1 MYYWGMEQALATS
14 SSASVSLPSSDGPP
28 AVAPILNLV
37 SITQRELTQLK
48 LAANYWKALH
58 QRSCAR
64 EAILKETIE
73 QNEALA
79 SERETLFKNEIE
91 LKEAQI
97 RDLRHRLFAKK
108 SESVDKAI
116 EPQPSQDIKRPRG
129 QQRGSRGHG
138 RTQRPDLPVIEERH
152 ELQNAHCTHCG
163 LQYSAFPGEEES
175 EIVEIEVKAYRRK
188 VFRKRYMKSCSC
200 PPAKDN
206 PQIIVAPPAPRI
218 IPKSSYGISIW
229 VHILLAKF
237 LYAQPLH
244 STLRELSGLGLT
256 MSPGSMTGGLQ
267 KITPLFIPL
276 QAALYERQMR
286 ESLFNNDESR
296 WEVYAQLE
304 GKVGHRWYLWVTKS
318 ADVVHYQIAPT
329 RSATVPLAHFS
340 GLEPKEVIV
349 ICDRFSSYKKLARL
363 NTAIILAYCWA
374 HVRRDFLDLALKY
387 PALEKWA
394 LTWVDEIAKSYRLN
408 YQRLAHWDENLPL
421 TQQSVLFDHAHKLLI
436 DQMQLMNDRSAQL
449 LLADQSAASPSG
461 TAVKQPPARK
471 GADQIDEST
480 LEPGQLHEAQ
490 RSVLVSLQNHWHG
503 LIIFLMY
510 PEVPMDNNSAERAIR
525 NPVVG
530 RKNYYGSG
538 SIWSAELAAMMFSQ
552 LQTIELWKLNPRHW
566 LQEYLT
572 ACAELGG
579 TAPADLSPFL
589 PWSMS
594 EDRRRQLAKPPPGS
608 QNTS

>member
-1 MYYWGMEQALATS
+1 MEQALAIS
-14 SSASVSLPSSDGPP
+14 SSASLSLPPSDGPP
-28 AVAPILNLV
+28 TVVPALNLV

-64 EAILKETIE
+64 EALLKQTIE
-73 QNEALA
+73 QNEVRA
-79 SERETLFKNEIE
+79 SERETLLKNEIE

-108 SESVDKAI
+108 SESVDKTI
-116 EPQPSQDIKRPRG
+116 QMQPSQAIKRPRG

-138 RTQRPDLPVIEERH
+138 RTQRPELPVVEEHH
-152 ELQNAHCTHCG
+152 ELQDAQCIHCG
-163 LQYSAFPGEEES
+163 LQYSAFPGAEES

-188 VFRKRYMKSCSC
+188 IFRKRYMKSCSC
-200 PPAKDN
+200 LPAKDN

-218 IPKSSYGISIW
+218 IPKSFYGISIW

-244 STLRELSGLGLT
+244 RTLRELSGLGLS

-267 KITPLFIPL
+267 KIAALFIPL
-276 QAALYERQMR
+276 QAALYEHQMS
-286 ESLFNNDESR
+286 ESRFHNDESR
-296 WEVYAQLE
+296 WEVYAELD

-318 ADVVHYQIAPT
+318 ADVIHYQIAPT
-329 RSATVPLAHFS
+329 RSATVPLAHYS
-340 GLEPKEVIV
+340 QLAPEKVIV
-349 ICDRFSSYKKLARL
+349 VCDRFSSYKKLARL

-374 HVRRDFLDLALKY
+374 HVRRDFLDLALKF

-394 LTWVDEIAKSYRLN
+394 LAWVDEIATLYHLN
-408 YQRLAHWDENLPL
+408 HQRLAHWDENLPL
-421 TQQSVLFDHAHKLLI
+421 TRQSVLFDHAQKLLTERA
-436 DQMQLMNDRSAQL
+436 QLMNDRSMHL
-449 LLADQSAASPSG
+449 LLADQSATNSSG
-461 TAVKQPPARK
+461 PAVKQSPARK
-471 GADQIDEST
+471 GADEIDAST
-480 LEPGQLHEAQ
+480 LQPGQLHEAQ
-490 RSVLVSLQNHWHG
+490 RSVLISLQNHWQG
-503 LIIFLMY
+503 LIIFLTH
-510 PEVPMDNNSAERAIR
+510 PEVSMDNNSAERAIR
-525 NPVVG
+525 NPVIG

-552 LQTIELWKLNPRHW
+552 LQTIELWQLNPRHW

-579 TAPADLSPFL
+579 TAPADLTPFL

>member
-1 MYYWGMEQALATS
+1 MEPALS
-14 SSASVSLPSSDGPP
+14 SSSFDSLLSSPSDGLPTVLP
-28 AVAPILNLV
+28 VLKLV

-64 EAILKETIE
+64 EAILKQTIE
-73 QNEALA
+73 HNEVRA
-79 SERETLFKNEIE
+79 SERETLLKNEIE

-108 SESVDKAI
+108 SESVDKTI
-116 EPQPSQDIKRPRG
+116 EQQPSQDIKRPRG

-138 RTQRPDLPVIEERH
+138 RTQRPDLPVIEEFH
-152 ELQNAHCTHCG
+152 ELPDTHCTQCG
-163 LQYSAFPGEEES
+163 LQYSAFPGAEKS

-188 VFRKRYMKSCSC
+188 VLRKRYIKSCSC
-200 PPAKDN
+200 LPVKDS

-218 IPKSSYGISIW
+218 IPKSPYGISIW

-244 STLRELSGLGLT
+244 RVLRELSGLGLS
-256 MSPGSMTGGLQ
+256 MSPGSMIGGLQ
-267 KITPLFIPL
+267 KIAALFIPL
-276 QAALYERQMR
+276 LAALYEHQMS
-286 ESLFNNDESR
+286 ESRFHNDESR
-296 WEVYAQLE
+296 WEVYAELD

-318 ADVVHYQIAPT
+318 ADVIHYQIAPT
-329 RSATVPLAHFS
+329 RSAAVPLAHYS
-340 GLEPKEVIV
+340 KLEPKKVIV
-349 ICDRFSSYKKLARL
+349 VCDRFSSYKKLARL
-363 NTAIILAYCWA
+363 NTSIILAYCWA

-394 LTWVDEIAKSYRLN
+394 LTWVEEIAKSYRLN

-421 TQQSVLFDHAHKLLI
+421 TQQSVLFDHAHNLLT
-436 DQMQLMNDRSAQL
+436 DQMQLMNDRSVQL
-449 LLADQSAASPSG
+449 LLADQSATSLSG
-461 TAVKQPPARK
+461 TAVKQSPASK
-471 GADQIDEST
+471 GADEIDAST
-480 LEPGQLHEAQ
+480 LQPGQLHEAQ
-490 RSVLVSLQNHWHG
+490 RSVLISLQNHWHG
-503 LIIFLMY
+503 LIIFLTY
-510 PEVPMDNNSAERAIR
+510 PDVPMDNNTAERAIR
-525 NPVVG
+525 NPVIG

-538 SIWSAELAAMMFSQ
+538 SIWSSELAAMMFSQ

-572 ACAELGG
+572 ACAESGG
-579 TAPADLSPFL
+579 TAPADLTPFL

>member
-1 MYYWGMEQALATS
+1 MEQALAIS
-14 SSASVSLPSSDGPP
+14 SPSSLSLPPSDGSPSVVP
-28 AVAPILNLV
+28 VLNLV

-64 EAILKETIE
+64 EALLKKTIE
-73 QNEALA
+73 QNEIQA
-79 SERETLFKNEIE
+79 SEREILLKHEIE

-108 SESVDKAI
+108 SECVDKTI
-116 EPQPSQDIKRPRG
+116 KPEPSQDITRPRG

-138 RTQRPDLPVIEERH
+138 RTLRPDLPVIEEHH
-152 ELQNAHCTHCG
+152 ELPDAHCSHCG
-163 LQYSAFPGEEES
+163 LQYSAFPGAEES

-206 PQIIVAPPAPRI
+206 PQIIVAPPAPRL

-244 STLRELSGLGLT
+244 RTLRELSGLGLS
-256 MSPGSMTGGLQ
+256 MAPGSMTGGLQ
-267 KITPLFIPL
+267 KIATLFIPL
-276 QAALYERQMR
+276 QAALYEHQMS
-286 ESLFNNDESR
+286 ESRFHNDESR
-296 WEVYAQLE
+296 WEVYAELD
-304 GKVGHRWYLWVTKS
+304 GKVGHRWYLWVTRS
-318 ADVVHYQIAPT
+318 DDVIHYQIAPT
-329 RSATVPLAHFS
+329 RSAAVPLAHFS
-340 GLEPKEVIV
+340 GLEPEKVIV
-349 ICDRFSSYKKLARL
+349 VCDRFSSYKKLARL

-374 HVRRDFLDLALKY
+374 HVRRDFLDLALKF
-387 PALEKWA
+387 PALENWA
-394 LTWVDEIAKSYRLN
+394 LAWVEEIATSYHLN
-408 YQRLAHWDENLPL
+408 YQRLALWDENFPL
-421 TQQSVLFDHAHKLLI
+421 TQQSVLFGHAQKLLT
-436 DQMQLMNDRSAQL
+436 DQMQLMNDRCTQL
-449 LLADQSAASPSG
+449 LLASKGPDEINAA
-461 TAVKQPPARK
+461 
-471 GADQIDEST
+471 T

-490 RSVLVSLQNHWHG
+490 RGVLVSLQNHWHG
-503 LIIFLMY
+503 LIIFLTY

-552 LQTIELWKLNPRHW
+552 LQTIELWKLNSRHW

-579 TAPADLSPFL
+579 TAPADLTPFL

>member
-1 MYYWGMEQALATS
+1 MEQALAIS
-14 SSASVSLPSSDGPP
+14 SPASLSLPPSDGPP
-28 AVAPILNLV
+28 AVIPVLNLV

-64 EAILKETIE
+64 EAILKQTIE
-73 QNEALA
+73 QNEARA
-79 SERETLFKNEIE
+79 SERETLLKNEIE

-108 SESVDKAI
+108 SESVDKTI
-116 EPQPSQDIKRPRG
+116 QMQPSQDIKRPRG

-138 RTQRPDLPVIEERH
+138 RTQRPDLPVIEEHH
-152 ELQNAHCTHCG
+152 ELQDAHCTHCG
-163 LQYSAFPGEEES
+163 LQYSAFPGAEES

-188 VFRKRYMKSCSC
+188 VLRKRYMKSCSC
-200 PPAKDN
+200 LPAKDS

-218 IPKSSYGISIW
+218 IPKSPYGISIW

-237 LYAQPLH
+237 LYARPLH
-244 STLRELSGLGLT
+244 RTLRELSDLGLS
-256 MSPGSMTGGLQ
+256 MAPGSMTGGLQ
-267 KITPLFIPL
+267 KIAPLFIPL
-276 QAALYERQMR
+276 QAALYEHQMS
-286 ESLFNNDESR
+286 ESRFHNDESR
-296 WEVYAQLE
+296 WEVYAELD

-318 ADVVHYQIAPT
+318 ADVIHYQIAPT
-329 RSATVPLAHFS
+329 RSAAVPLAHFS
-340 GLEPKEVIV
+340 RLEPKKVIV
-349 ICDRFSSYKKLARL
+349 VCDRFSSYKKLARL

-387 PALEKWA
+387 PALENWA
-394 LTWVDEIAKSYRLN
+394 LAWVEEIAKSYHLN

-421 TQQSVLFDHAHKLLI
+421 TQQSVLFDHAQKLLTE
-436 DQMQLMNDRSAQL
+436 QMQLMNDRSMQL
-449 LLADQSAASPSG
+449 LLADQSATSPTG
-461 TAVKQPPARK
+461 TAVKQSPASK
-471 GADQIDEST
+471 GADEIDAPT
-480 LEPGQLHEAQ
+480 LQPGHLHEAQ
-490 RSVLVSLQNHWHG
+490 RSVLISLQNHWHG
-503 LIIFLMY
+503 LIIFLTH
-510 PEVPMDNNSAERAIR
+510 PEVSMDNNSAERAIR
-525 NPVVG
+525 NPVIG

-538 SIWSAELAAMMFSQ
+538 SVWSAELAAMMFSQ
-552 LQTIELWKLNPRHW
+552 LQTIELWQLNPRHW

-579 TAPADLSPFL
+579 TAPADLTPFL

-594 EDRRRQLAKPPPGS
+594 EDRRRLLAKPPPGS

>member
-1 MYYWGMEQALATS
+1 MKPALCS
-14 SSASVSLPSSDGPP
+14 SSFDSLSPPPSDGLP
-28 AVAPILNLV
+28 ALIPVLKLV
-37 SITQRELTQLK
+37 SITQRDLTQLK

-64 EAILKETIE
+64 EAILKKTIE
-73 QNEALA
+73 QNEAHA
-79 SERETLFKNEIE
+79 SERETHLKNEIE

-108 SESVDKAI
+108 SESIDKTI
-116 EPQPSQDIKRPRG
+116 KQQPWQAIKRPRG

-138 RTQRPDLPVIEERH
+138 RTQRPDLPVIEEHR
-152 ELQNAHCTHCG
+152 ELQDAHCIHCG
-163 LQYSAFPGEEES
+163 LQYSAFPGAEDS

-200 PPAKDN
+200 LSVKDS
-206 PQIIVAPPAPRI
+206 PQIIVVPPAPKI
-218 IPKSSYGISIW
+218 IPKSPYGISIW

-244 STLRELSGLGLT
+244 RTLRELSGLGLS
-256 MSPGSMTGGLQ
+256 MAPGSMTGGLR
-267 KITPLFIPL
+267 KIAALFIPL
-276 QAALYERQMR
+276 QAALYEHQMS
-286 ESLFNNDESR
+286 ESRFHNDESR
-296 WEVYAQLE
+296 WEVYAELD

-318 ADVVHYQIAPT
+318 AEVVHYQIAST
-329 RSATVPLAHFS
+329 RSAAVPLAHYS
-340 GLEPKEVIV
+340 RLAQDKVIV
-349 ICDRFSSYKKLARL
+349 VCDRFSSYKKLARL
-363 NTAIILAYCWA
+363 NAAITLAYCWA
-374 HVRRDFLDLALKY
+374 HVRRDFLDLALKF

-394 LTWVDEIAKSYRLN
+394 LAWVDEIATSYHLN
-408 YQRLAHWDENLPL
+408 HQRLAHWNGNLPL
-421 TQQSVLFDHAHKLLI
+421 TQQSVLFDHAQKLLT
-436 DQMQLMNDRSAQL
+436 DQMQLMNDRSMQL
-449 LLADQSAASPSG
+449 LLADQSAANSSG
-461 TAVKQPPARK
+461 TAVKQSSARK
-471 GADQIDEST
+471 GADEIDAST

-490 RSVLVSLQNHWHG
+490 RNVLISLQNHWQG
-503 LIIFLMY
+503 LIIFLTH
-510 PEVPMDNNSAERAIR
+510 PEVSMDNNSAERAIR
-525 NPVVG
+525 NPVIG

-552 LQTIELWKLNPRHW
+552 LQTIELWQLNPRHW

-579 TAPADLSPFL
+579 TAPTDLTPFL

-594 EDRRRQLAKPPPGS
+594 EGRRRQLAKPPPGS

>member
-1 MYYWGMEQALATS
+1 
-14 SSASVSLPSSDGPP
+14 
-28 AVAPILNLV
+28 
-37 SITQRELTQLK
+37 LTQLK

-64 EAILKETIE
+64 EAILKQTIE
-73 QNEALA
+73 QNETQAF
-79 SERETLFKNEIE
+79 ERETLLKNEIE

-116 EPQPSQDIKRPRG
+116 KPEPSQAITRPRG

-138 RTQRPDLPVIEERH
+138 RTQRPELPVIEEHH
-152 ELQNAHCTHCG
+152 ELQDAHCIHCG
-163 LQYSAFPGEEES
+163 LQYSAFPGAEES
-175 EIVEIEVKAYRRK
+175 EIVEIEIKAYRRK

-200 PPAKDN
+200 HPAKDN

-244 STLRELSGLGLT
+244 RSLRELSGLGLS
-256 MSPGSMTGGLQ
+256 MSPGSMVGGLH
-267 KITPLFIPL
+267 KIAALFIPL
-276 QAALYERQMR
+276 QAALYEHQMS
-286 ESLFNNDESR
+286 ESRFHNDESR
-296 WEVYAQLE
+296 WEVYAELD

-318 ADVVHYQIAPT
+318 ADVIHYQIAPT
-329 RSATVPLAHFS
+329 RSAAVPLAHFS
-340 GLEPKEVIV
+340 GLELKKVIV
-349 ICDRFSSYKKLARL
+349 VCDRFSSYKKLARL
-363 NTAIILAYCWA
+363 NTSIILAYCWA
-374 HVRRDFLDLALKY
+374 HVRRDFLDLALKF

-394 LTWVDEIAKSYRLN
+394 LAWVEEIATSYHLN

-421 TQQSVLFDHAHKLLI
+421 TQQSVLFDHVQKLLT
-436 DQMQLMNDRSAQL
+436 DQIQLMNDRCTQL
-449 LLADQSAASPSG
+449 LLAS
-461 TAVKQPPARK
+461 K
-471 GADQIDEST
+471 GADEINAAT
-480 LEPGQLHEAQ
+480 LEPGQLHDAQ

-503 LIIFLMY
+503 LIIFLTY

-552 LQTIELWKLNPRHW
+552 LQTIELWKLNSRHW

-579 TAPADLSPFL
+579 TAPADLTPFL

>member
-1 MYYWGMEQALATS
+1 MEQALVI
-14 SSASVSLPSSDGPP
+14 SASASLSLPPSDGPP
-28 AVAPILNLV
+28 TVIPVLNLV
-37 SITQRELTQLK
+37 SITQRDLTQLK

-64 EAILKETIE
+64 EAILKQTIE
-73 QNEALA
+73 QNEARAFEHESL
-79 SERETLFKNEIE
+79 LKKEIE

-108 SESVDKAI
+108 SESVDKTI
-116 EPQPSQDIKRPRG
+116 KQQPSQDIKRPRG
-129 QQRGSRGHG
+129 QQHGSRGHG
-138 RTQRPDLPVIEERH
+138 RTQRPDLPIIEEHH

-163 LQYSAFPGEEES
+163 LHYSAFPGAEES
-175 EIVEIEVKAYRRK
+175 EIVEIEVKAFRRK

-206 PQIIVAPPAPRI
+206 PQIIVAPPAPKI
-218 IPKSSYGISIW
+218 IPKSPYGISIW

-244 STLRELSGLGLT
+244 RALRELSGLGLS

-267 KITPLFIPL
+267 KIAALFIPL
-276 QAALYERQMR
+276 QAALYEHQMSETR
-286 ESLFNNDESR
+286 FHNDESR
-296 WEVYAQLE
+296 WEVYAELD

-318 ADVVHYQIAPT
+318 ADVIHYQIAPT
-329 RSATVPLAHFS
+329 RSADVPLAHYS
-340 GLEPKEVIV
+340 QLASEKVIV
-349 ICDRFSSYKKLARL
+349 VCDRFSSYKKLARL
-363 NTAIILAYCWA
+363 NTSIILAYCWA

-387 PALEKWA
+387 PALETWA
-394 LTWVDEIAKSYRLN
+394 LTWVEEIAKSYRLN

-421 TQQSVLFDHAHKLLI
+421 TQQSVLFDHSQKLLT
-436 DQMQLMNDRSAQL
+436 DQMQLMNDRSMQL
-449 LLADQSAASPSG
+449 LLADQSAASPG
-461 TAVKQPPARK
+461 IAVKQLPASRD
-471 GADQIDEST
+471 ADEIDAST

-490 RSVLVSLQNHWHG
+490 RSVLISLQNHWHG
-503 LIIFLMY
+503 LIIFLTH

-552 LQTIELWKLNPRHW
+552 LQTIELWKLNSRHW

-579 TAPADLSPFL
+579 VAPADLTPFL
-589 PWSMS
+589 PWSMG
-594 EDRRRQLAKPPPGS
+594 EDRRRQLAKPPPWS

>member
-1 MYYWGMEQALATS
+1 MEPALCS
-14 SSASVSLPSSDGPP
+14 SSFDSLSPPPSDGLP
-28 AVAPILNLV
+28 ALIPVLKLV
-37 SITQRELTQLK
+37 SITQRDLTQLK

-64 EAILKETIE
+64 EAILKKTIE
-73 QNEALA
+73 QNEAHA
-79 SERETLFKNEIE
+79 SERETHLKNEIE

-108 SESVDKAI
+108 SESIDKTI
-116 EPQPSQDIKRPRG
+116 KQQPSQAIKRPRG

-138 RTQRPDLPVIEERH
+138 RTQRPDLPVIEEHR
-152 ELQNAHCTHCG
+152 ELQDAHCIHCG
-163 LQYSAFPGEEES
+163 LQYSAFPGAEDS

-200 PPAKDN
+200 PSAKDS
-206 PQIIVAPPAPRI
+206 PQIIVAPPAPKI
-218 IPKSSYGISIW
+218 IPKSPYGISIW

-237 LYAQPLH
+237 LYSQPLH
-244 STLRELSGLGLT
+244 RALRELSGLGLS
-256 MSPGSMTGGLQ
+256 MAPGSMTGGLQ
-267 KITPLFIPL
+267 KIAALFIPL
-276 QAALYERQMR
+276 QAALYEHQMS
-286 ESLFNNDESR
+286 ESRFHSDESR
-296 WEVYAQLE
+296 WEVYAELD

-318 ADVVHYQIAPT
+318 AEVVHYQIAST
-329 RSATVPLAHFS
+329 RSAAVPLAHYS
-340 GLEPKEVIV
+340 GLAQDKVIV
-349 ICDRFSSYKKLARL
+349 VCDRFSSYKKLARL
-363 NTAIILAYCWA
+363 NAAITLAYCWA
-374 HVRRDFLDLALKY
+374 HVRRDFLDLALKF

-394 LTWVDEIAKSYRLN
+394 LAWVDEIATSYHLN
-408 YQRLAHWDENLPL
+408 HQRLAHWNGNLPL
-421 TQQSVLFDHAHKLLI
+421 TQQSVLFDHAQKLLT
-436 DQMQLMNDRSAQL
+436 DQTQLMNDRSQQL
-449 LLADQSAASPSG
+449 LLADQSATNSSG
-461 TAVKQPPARK
+461 TAVKQSSARK
-471 GADQIDEST
+471 GADEINAST

-490 RSVLVSLQNHWHG
+490 RNVLISLQNHWQG
-503 LIIFLMY
+503 LIIFLTH
-510 PEVPMDNNSAERAIR
+510 PEVSMDNNSAERAIR
-525 NPVVG
+525 NPVIG

-552 LQTIELWKLNPRHW
+552 LQTIELWQLNPRHW

-579 TAPADLSPFL
+579 TAPTDLTPFL